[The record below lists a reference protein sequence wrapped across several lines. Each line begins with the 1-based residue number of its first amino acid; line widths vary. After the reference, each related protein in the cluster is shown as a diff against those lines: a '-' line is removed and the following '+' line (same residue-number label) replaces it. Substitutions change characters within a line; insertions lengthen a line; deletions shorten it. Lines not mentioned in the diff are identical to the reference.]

1 MTFEELKKEFT
12 DNGFEINDNSF
23 VKDVVSYSTINI
35 NGQIMQQPHHSKV
48 ALEYVCEGSISDPDG
63 SNSYPIFEFEL
74 LDDNNESVGT
84 FCVENYEGMK
94 SFINI

>member
-35 NGQIMQQPHHSKV
+35 NGQIMQQPHHSMTE
-48 ALEYVCEGSISDPDG
+48 LEFVFEGTIKDEGKDNESPL
-63 SNSYPIFEFEL
+63 FEFDL
-74 LDDNNESVGT
+74 LDEEKNPVTTICIEKYDDLKT
-84 FCVENYEGMK
+84 
-94 SFINI
+94 FINI